1 MSESTTQTESN
12 AASQPERD
20 LYIAHA
26 KQTWN
31 DIQSSTDSFD
41 QSLLTL
47 SSGALGLSLA
57 FIKDIVP
64 FKEAVWSKTLYA
76 SWISFAVCVV
86 LTVFSF
92 RLSIAAQG
100 KHLEYLAKYYL
111 ERRQEYF
118 NKRSVYSKVLSV
130 FTWLASAFFLIGLVC
145 TVLFCLKNVG
155 RIPK

>member
-1 MSESTTQTESN
+1 VSESTIQKSD
-12 AASQPERD
+12 AASQPERE

-26 KQTWN
+26 KQAWD

-64 FKEAVWSKTLYA
+64 FKQAVWSKTLYA
-76 SWISFAVCVV
+76 SWIFFAACVV

-92 RLSIAAQG
+92 RLSIAAQN

-118 NKRSVYSKVLSV
+118 NKKSVYSKILSV
-130 FTWLASAFFLIGLVC
+130 FTWLASAFFLLGLVC